1 MKTLWIITAGLAVLV
16 ICAGIMKG
24 VKDAENSTDRVAVVD
39 SVPVGVQVHPG
50 AGTDDNGTDKREE
63 EVDEKD
69 DFVYRTHVVSLADLV
84 PPETEK
90 EDLSSYSAQELAD
103 HVLNEGLNGS
113 DREQYLGD
121 RYDEVQALIDQ
132 KYTYVVDETTYVYSE
147 AYYEPSGDALNPY
160 DGINYYYGTL
170 ETYYNL
176 PMDGVVDWMHDLG
189 YQGDYWVRSDG
200 VKMFGDYVMVAAE
213 YDQYP
218 KGSVVETSLG
228 LGLVCDTGEGG
239 YDWFDIATAW

>member
-39 SVPVGVQVHPG
+39 SISVRTGVDSG
-50 AGTDDNGTDKREE
+50 ARTDNHGTDKREKK
-63 EVDEKD
+63 VSEKD
-69 DFVYRTHVVSLADLV
+69 DFVYRTHVVSLDDLA
-84 PPETEK
+84 PAETEK
-90 EDLSSYSAQELAD
+90 EDLSAYSAQELAD

-132 KYTYVVDETTYVYSE
+132 KYTPTYVYD
-147 AYYEPSGDALNPY
+147 APVYYEPSGDALNPE

-176 PMDGVVDWMHDLG
+176 PMDGVVDWMHSLG
-189 YQGDYWVRSDG
+189 YDYDYWVRSDG
-200 VKMFGDYVMVAAE
+200 VKMFGPYVMVAAD
-213 YDQYP
+213 YGWMP
-218 KGSVVETSLG
+218 KGSILETSLG
-228 LGLVCDTGEGG
+228 LAMVCDTGEGG
-239 YDWFDIATAW
+239 WYWTDIATEW